1 MPLVLADPPPF
12 LTITILLA
20 TLVTVFVWWRNRSR
34 KSLVAL
40 AVAAIIAVAFFVIS
54 WRWESPREQAYRRV
68 QGVIDAMNR
77 YDTGAALAHV
87 SDRFEYRGARKNDLR
102 QAPLNAI
109 LRERRANIQAWGF
122 SRDTTE
128 YDADRCTISF
138 SVNVTGDLGSR
149 IGFFVKA
156 TVARDADGEYRMI
169 GFRVYENTLQGANSP
184 EFIVPGL
191 GRSTP

>member
-1 MPLVLADPPPF
+1 MPLIIADPPPF
-12 LTITILLA
+12 LTIVILLG
-20 TLVTVFVWWRNRSR
+20 TLVTGLICWRNRSR
-34 KSLVAL
+34 KSKVAL
-40 AVAAIIAVAFFVIS
+40 AIAAVIAGAFFVIS

-77 YDTGAALAHV
+77 YDTGAAMTHV
-87 SDRFEYRGARKNDLR
+87 SDRFDYRGARKQDLR

-128 YDADRCTISF
+128 YEADRCTISF
-138 SVNVTGDLGSR
+138 SVNVSGDLGSR

-156 TVARDADGEYRMI
+156 TVAKDADGEYRMI
-169 GFRVYENTLQGANSP
+169 GFRVFENTLQGSNSP
-184 EFIVPGL
+184 EFVVPGL
-191 GRSTP
+191 AR